1 MSKINVGKVLLGGLV
16 AGIVLN
22 IGEALLNT
30 MVLADAMKQE
40 FERLKL
46 PDPTASSGFLIRVVG
61 ITFFLGIAIV
71 YLYAAIRP
79 RFGAGW
85 KTAACAGV
93 LAWFFVYLYAGYVYV
108 AVGMVSMKLYLIGL
122 VWGIVEYALGA
133 IAGAYFYK
141 EE

>member
-1 MSKINVGKVLLGGLV
+1 MSKINVGKVVIGGLV

-22 IGEALLNT
+22 IGEAVLNT
-30 MVLADAMKQE
+30 VVLADAMKQE
-40 FERLKL
+40 FDRLKL
-46 PDPTASSGFLIRVVG
+46 PDPTSSSSFLIRVVG

-79 RFGAGW
+79 RLGAGW

-108 AVGMVSMKLYLIGL
+108 AVGMVSMKPYLIGL
-122 VWGIVEYALGA
+122 VWAIAEFALAA

>member
-1 MSKINVGKVLLGGLV
+1 MSKINVGRVVLGGLI
-16 AGIVLN
+16 AGVVLN
-22 IGEALLNT
+22 IGEAVLNT
-30 MVLADAMKQE
+30 VVLADSMKQD
-40 FERLKL
+40 FDRLRL
-46 PDPTASSGFLIRVVG
+46 PDPTSSSTFLIRVVG
-61 ITFFLGIAIV
+61 ITFFLGIAVV

-79 RFGAGW
+79 RFGGGW

-108 AVGMVSMKLYLIGL
+108 AVGMVSMKPYLIGL
-122 VWGIVEYALGA
+122 VWAIVEFAVAA

>member
-22 IGEALLNT
+22 IGEATLNAGI
-30 MVLADAMKQE
+30 LANEMKQE
-40 FERLKL
+40 FTKLNL
-46 PDPTASSGFLIRVVG
+46 PDPTSNTTFLIRVTG

-93 LAWFFVYLYAGYVYV
+93 LAWFFVYLYAGYIYV
-108 AVGMVSMKLYLIGL
+108 ATGMVSMKLYLIGL
-122 VWGIVEYALGA
+122 VWGIVEYAIGA